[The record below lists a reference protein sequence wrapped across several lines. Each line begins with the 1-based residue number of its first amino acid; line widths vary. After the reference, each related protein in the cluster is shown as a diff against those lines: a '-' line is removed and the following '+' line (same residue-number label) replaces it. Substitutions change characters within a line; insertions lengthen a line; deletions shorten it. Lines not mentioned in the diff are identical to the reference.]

1 MNTEKKQKQ
10 KQKQKKKIL
19 RDWMFLGLTI
29 GILLL
34 ILFLYPE
41 KTQPVTV
48 TAWDYFM
55 EMIII
60 LPAVMII
67 MGIFSVYISD
77 ETVVTYLGKASG
89 IKGIGLSLFLGA
101 LPTGPLYVAFPMAAT
116 LLKKGARTSNII
128 VFLSAWACIKL
139 PQELVELQFLGF
151 DFMLSRLLLT
161 IGFVILM
168 GYLIERLID
177 GSNKK
182 NLSTTQKP
190 VLD

>member
-1 MNTEKKQKQ
+1 MNTEKKQ

-182 NLSTTQKP
+182 NISTTQKP
-190 VLD
+190 VID